1 MHVGSKESL
10 LVLSDSSHQ
19 APSRPPPAER
29 VGSGASAPAASYS
42 SLSLCS
48 FFRVSFMVFF
58 PCGFRCPGS
67 AAVAVAVAVVV
78 FIGFVVVVQIATQVS
93 DNKIKSFHHPLAC
106 PYCGS
111 DPPSSTSAPLDPSSD
126 SHPLQIASA
135 YTFILQP
142 SIRSIQTPW
151 QLFNRCWPD
160 IFAIPWDSSPS
171 FIVNIRRR
179 HQNYSS
185 VV

>member
-78 FIGFVVVVQIATQVS
+78 FIGFVVVVQIATQ
-93 DNKIKSFHHPLAC
+93 
-106 PYCGS
+106 
-111 DPPSSTSAPLDPSSD
+111 
-126 SHPLQIASA
+126 IASA